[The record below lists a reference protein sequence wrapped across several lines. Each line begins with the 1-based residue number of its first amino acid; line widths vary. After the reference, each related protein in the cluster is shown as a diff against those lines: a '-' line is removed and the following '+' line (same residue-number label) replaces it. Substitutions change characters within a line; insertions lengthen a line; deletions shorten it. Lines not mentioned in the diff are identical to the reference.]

1 MQDNR
6 LTIVIAETS
15 PIIRSGLSICLK
27 QLPNLQVN
35 TIVVTDYRRLV
46 EAVKNFRPG
55 LIIANPSFNGAF
67 VPDQLRNAT
76 ENGGSLKIIAL
87 SMVPLDNHTRN
98 LYDDVISIVDDMET
112 IHKIIV
118 NVCNPTNDDD
128 SEKETLSQREK
139 EIITLVVKGFTN
151 KEIADRLFLSIHT
164 VNTHRRNIAR
174 KLEIHSATG
183 LTIYAIVNHLVDL
196 SDIKI

>member
-6 LTIVIAETS
+6 ITIVIAEAS
-15 PIIRSGLSICLK
+15 PIISSGLSICLK

-35 TIVVTDYRRLV
+35 TIVVTDNRRLI
-46 EAVKNFRPG
+46 EAVKNYRPG

-67 VPDQLRNAT
+67 FPDQLRNIA
-76 ENGGSLKIIAL
+76 ENTTPKFIAL
-87 SMVPLDNHTRN
+87 SMVPLDSHTRN
-98 LYDDVISIVDDMET
+98 LYDDVISIVDDLEN
-112 IHKIIV
+112 INKIIV
-118 NVCNPTNDDD
+118 NVCNPTKEED